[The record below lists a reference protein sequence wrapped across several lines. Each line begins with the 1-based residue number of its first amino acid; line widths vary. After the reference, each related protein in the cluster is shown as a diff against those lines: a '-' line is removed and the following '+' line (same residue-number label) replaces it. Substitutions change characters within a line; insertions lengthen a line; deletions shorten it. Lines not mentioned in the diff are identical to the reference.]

1 MFEWAQSVVPGIPE
15 GVYVGGAFLLLAL
28 CLRMKLAA
36 ALRQALMIGSGLI
49 GVHVLN
55 NFMFGVMVPAA
66 EQVRLGWSTDGM
78 ILCTGMST
86 WFSAMMTLPFVVL
99 IYPLGILINR
109 LLLQFGFTKTAD
121 VDFINYF
128 CFLTPAVPVWLY
140 TKNVP
145 LCLIIF
151 AFFLT
156 VNLKIADRTASA
168 IQEFYQMEGVSV
180 MHHAAGPQMLYC
192 VGMNWVLD
200 RLPII
205 NRFDVTLGDLQ
216 KKLGF
221 LGDPTAFCFLT
232 GTVIGILSGRNLG
245 ESVMLGFAMTVM
257 SQLFPKAIGV
267 FMEGLSPI
275 AARLRELMTKGLKTQ
290 EVRMGVDAAV
300 LTGDPDVVA
309 ISALWM
315 PVYVALHLLLPWSR
329 VSPGPESF
337 SVSMMVAVCLPFAGG
352 KEKGNV
358 FRVLVMLSVF
368 TCVLM
373 YTASYVAP
381 YVTQL
386 YAQTGGFVLPEGAE
400 VTTSGAYHAYDAL
413 SYFVFKQLKIAQ

>member
-15 GVYVGGAFLLLAL
+15 GIYVGGAFLLLAL
-28 CLRMKLAA
+28 CLRMKPAA
-36 ALRQALMIGSGLI
+36 ALRQSLMIGSGLI
-49 GVHVLN
+49 GVHVLSS
-55 NFMFGVMVPAA
+55 FMLAVMVPAA
-66 EQVRLGWSTDGM
+66 ERIELGRGADGM

-109 LLLQFGFTKTAD
+109 FLLRFGFTKTAD

-140 TKNVP
+140 TKNVA

-151 AFFLT
+151 AFFLV
-156 VNLKIADRTASA
+156 VNLKLADWAA
-168 IQEFYQMEGVSV
+168 PMVQEFYQMEGVSV
-180 MHHAAGPQMLYC
+180 MHHAAGLQMLYC
-192 VGMNWVLD
+192 VGVNWLLD
-200 RLPII
+200 RLPVI
-205 NRFDVTLGDLQ
+205 NRLDVSLGDIQ
-216 KKLGF
+216 KKLGP

-232 GTVIGILSGRNLG
+232 GAVVGMLSGQNMAG
-245 ESVMLGFAMTVM
+245 AVMLGFAMTVV
-257 SQLFPKAIGV
+257 SQMFPKAIGV

-275 AARLRELMTKGLKTQ
+275 AARLRELMTKGLETKG
-290 EVRMGVDAAV
+290 VHMGVDAAV
-300 LTGDPDVVA
+300 LTGDPDVVS

-315 PVYVALHLLLPWSR
+315 PIYVALHLLLPWSR
-329 VSPGPESF
+329 VVPGPESF

-358 FRVLVMLSVF
+358 FRVLVMLLVF

-386 YAQTGGFVLPEGAE
+386 YGQTGGLLLPEGAV
-400 VTTSGAYHAYDAL
+400 VTTSGAYHAYDAFA
-413 SYFVFKQLKIAQ
+413 YFLFKQLRIAQ